1 MPGYVDLHL
10 HTTASDGVLTPAQ
23 LLDEVRSKELVA
35 FSIADHDTL
44 DGYRE
49 ASGLL
54 TDTDPELVPGLELS
68 VAADDDDM
76 HMLAYLFDPDHD
88 ELASALARFCKERN
102 QRGHRMVERLNE
114 QGLDLSFDA
123 VVQAAAGAA
132 VGRPHIAEAMLA
144 EGLVSSF
151 EEAFRK
157 YIGNR
162 CPAYIPKS
170 IIGPKETIDLIHR
183 ARGVAVLAH
192 PFINDMHRHVEMLAG
207 LRLDGLEVSHYSH
220 SRQKV
225 QELKRL
231 AKRHGLLLSG
241 GSDFHGRQ
249 EHEGEIG
256 ADQVPVEYLDKLKDR
271 AQEIRGTC

>member
-1 MPGYVDLHL
+1 
-10 HTTASDGVLTPAQ
+10 
-23 LLDEVRSKELVA
+23 
-35 FSIADHDTL
+35 
-44 DGYRE
+44 
-49 ASGLL
+49 
-54 TDTDPELVPGLELS
+54 
-68 VAADDDDM
+68 
-76 HMLAYLFDPDHD
+76 MLAYLFAPDHD
-88 ELASALARFCKERN
+88 ELTSTLVRFREERN

-123 VVQAAAGAA
+123 VVRAAAGAV

-144 EGLVSSF
+144 EGLVGSF
-151 EEAFRK
+151 EEAFHK
-157 YIGNR
+157 YIGNH
-162 CPAYIPKS
+162 CPAYIPKG
-170 IIGPKETIDLIHR
+170 IIGPRETIDLIHQ
-183 ARGVAVLAH
+183 AQGVAVLAH
-192 PFINDMHRHVEMLAG
+192 PYINDMHRHVEMLAG
-207 LRLDGLEVSHYSH
+207 LRLDGLEVNHYSH
-220 SRQKV
+220 SSQKV